1 VSVLD
6 RLYDEVVKRHSNQPY
21 HFEKREQSSLQAYNS
36 ICGDRFDLFIDMKD
50 GRINAFHFHGYGC
63 AVSKASTSV
72 LVGILEGKSIMEAKE
87 ITNQF
92 LRLLKN
98 EVHVNETLFSEEF
111 KSFAVVQEVPA
122 RYDCAALAWKEVEK
136 FLAGLKS

>member
-1 VSVLD
+1 
-6 RLYDEVVKRHSNQPY
+6 VKRHSSQPY
-21 HFEKREQSSLQAYNS
+21 HYEKRNEQGIQAYNS
-36 ICGDRFDLFIDMKD
+36 ICGDRFDLYIDVKD
-50 GRINAFHFHGYGC
+50 RMVNTIYFHGYGC

-72 LVGILEGKSIMEAKE
+72 LGRVLEGRSIAEAKE
-87 ITNQF
+87 ICNQF

-98 EVHVNETLFSEEF
+98 EVIDGEKLYSEEF

-136 FLAGLKS
+136 FLAGLDSQDY